1 MAAAAILDFQ
11 KFKILTV
18 YVLHGANIRHFATFH
33 QIRSN
38 GGRDMAFNRFFN
50 GGRPP
55 SWICWATIGT
65 THDYHLV
72 VSMGVTNLVKIDAVV
87 R

>member
-38 GGRDMAFNRFFN
+38 GGRDMAFNRFFKWRPSAILDLLSDYWDHPRLPL
-50 GGRPP
+50 GGLYGR
-55 SWICWATIGT
+55 AKFG
-65 THDYHLV
+65 
-72 VSMGVTNLVKIDAVV
+72 
-87 R
+87 